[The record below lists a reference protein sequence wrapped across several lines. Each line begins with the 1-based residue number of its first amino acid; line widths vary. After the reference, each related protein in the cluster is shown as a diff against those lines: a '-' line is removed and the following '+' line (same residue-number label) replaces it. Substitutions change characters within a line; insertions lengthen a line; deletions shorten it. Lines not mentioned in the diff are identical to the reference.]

1 MIVLGA
7 LTGHCCLVSA
17 TLSRTGSYLNVYWL
31 STKYLSSLWPSRAPP
46 LDLGTP
52 STLSLMMLGSQ
63 DGSSEGEV
71 LTGFGALAGHF
82 FQVPASPSR
91 VELLLHIFLAF
102 YKIPQ
107 PIMGRSTASLGP
119 RNFQYA
125 ASDFSGGRG
134 PGIDLTRTQ

>member
-1 MIVLGA
+1 MIVFGA
-7 LTGHCCLVSA
+7 PTGHCCRVSA
-17 TLSRTGSYLNVYWL
+17 TLGQMGSYLNVYQL
-31 STKYLSSLWPSRAPP
+31 FTKYLSSLWPLRSPP
-46 LDLGTP
+46 LDLGTL
-52 STLSLMMLGSQ
+52 STLSLILLGSQ
-63 DGSSEGEV
+63 DGSSEGEFW
-71 LTGFGALAGHF
+71 TGFGVRAGHF

-91 VELLLHIFLAF
+91 VELLLNIFLAF

-134 PGIDLTRTQ
+134 PGIDLTRT